1 MVYRPVT
8 GESYPNDPADY
19 DPDEF
24 YTADTGTETIR
35 ARVSSPLARAIT
47 EVVLEPTFPHY
58 RTPSDVLRDAVVH
71 LLHRRQN
78 QITDPIAR
86 ERINELLQSEREG
99 QVIES
104 IDEQAKRQEKQAGII
119 IARYWKSTDR
129 DARTT
134 MYVQARKL
142 LTSGLLDDS
151 MKDSL
156 RRIVGHWQQSRETE
170 VLEQQGWYTED

>member
-58 RTPSDVLRDAVVH
+58 RTPSDVIRDAVVH
-71 LLHRRQN
+71 LLHRRQG
-78 QITDPIAR
+78 QMTDPIAR
-86 ERINELLQSEREG
+86 QRIEDLLQTEREG

-119 IARYWKSTDR
+119 VSRYWKSTDR
-129 DARTT
+129 DARTS

-142 LTSGLLDDS
+142 MASGLLDDNL
-151 MKDSL
+151 KDGL
-156 RRIVGHWQQSRETE
+156 RRIIGHWQDARETE
-170 VLEQQGWYTED
+170 VLESQGWFAEG